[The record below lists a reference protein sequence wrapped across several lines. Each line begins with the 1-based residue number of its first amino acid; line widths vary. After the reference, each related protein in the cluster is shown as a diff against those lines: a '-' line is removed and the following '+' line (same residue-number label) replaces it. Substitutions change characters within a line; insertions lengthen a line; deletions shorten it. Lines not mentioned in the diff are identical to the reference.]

1 MTNGKEPPP
10 SPANPNYGKL
20 RRTQRVHILMA
31 VLVRGTSDGKPFE
44 EETKTTTVNAHGCLI
59 SMATPVTRGTARLYR
74 ESEDGGRSGMQGGVH
89 QREQGRA
96 RAEVG
101 LEFTEASPLF
111 WRIGFPPEDW
121 VDSTE
126 RKRPGTSAV
135 PARPA
140 GAGNATPPRG
150 KGE

>member
-10 SPANPNYGKL
+10 SPANPAYGKL

-31 VLVRGTSDGKPFE
+31 VLVRGTSGGKNFE

-59 SMATPVTRGTARLYR
+59 SLATPVTRGQHVSIVNPKTAEEVECRVAFI
-74 ESEDGGRSGMQGGVH
+74 SENKGSKT
-89 QREQGRA
+89 
-96 RAEVG
+96 EVG

-126 RKRPGTSAV
+126 RKRPGTSAA

-140 GAGNATPPRG
+140 GAGAGTPPG
-150 KGE
+150 KSG

>member
-10 SPANPNYGKL
+10 SPANPIYGKL

-31 VLVRGTSDGKPFE
+31 VLVRGTSGGKPFE

-59 SMATPVTRGTARLYR
+59 SLATPVTRGQHVSIVNPKTA
-74 ESEDGGRSGMQGGVH
+74 EEVECKVAFISENKGSKT
-89 QREQGRA
+89 
-96 RAEVG
+96 EVG

-121 VDSTE
+121 VDSME
-126 RKRPGTSAV
+126 RKRPGTSAA
-135 PARPA
+135 PGRPA
-140 GAGNATPPRG
+140 ATRTGTPPG
-150 KGE
+150 KNE

>member
-10 SPANPNYGKL
+10 SPANAAYGKL

-31 VLVRGTSDGKPFE
+31 VLVRGTSGGKSFE

-59 SMATPVTRGTARLYR
+59 SLGTPVTRGQKVSIVNPKTA
-74 ESEDGGRSGMQGGVH
+74 EEVECKVAFISENKGSKT
-89 QREQGRA
+89 
-96 RAEVG
+96 EVG

-121 VDSTE
+121 VDSME
-126 RKRPGTSAV
+126 RKRPGTSAA
-135 PARPA
+135 PARPS
-140 GAGNATPPRG
+140 GAGSATPRG

>member
-10 SPANPNYGKL
+10 SPANQVYGKL

-31 VLVRGTSDGKPFE
+31 VLVRGTSGGKPFE

-59 SMATPVTRGTARLYR
+59 SLAKPVTRGQQVSIVNPKTAEEVECRVAFI
-74 ESEDGGRSGMQGGVH
+74 SENKGSKT
-89 QREQGRA
+89 
-96 RAEVG
+96 EVG

-121 VDSTE
+121 VDSME
-126 RKRPGTSAV
+126 RKRPGTSAS

-140 GAGNATPPRG
+140 GAGTPGR
-150 KGE
+150 KTE

>member
-10 SPANPNYGKL
+10 SPANPAYGKL

-31 VLVRGTSDGKPFE
+31 VLVRGTSGGKPFE
-44 EETKTTTVNAHGCLI
+44 EETKTTTVNAHGGLI
-59 SMATPVTRGTARLYR
+59 SLATPVTRGQHVSIVNPKTAEEVECRVAFI
-74 ESEDGGRSGMQGGVH
+74 SENKGSKT
-89 QREQGRA
+89 
-96 RAEVG
+96 EVG

-121 VDSTE
+121 VDSME
-126 RKRPGTSAV
+126 RKRPGTAAA

-140 GAGNATPPRG
+140 GTRTGTPPG
-150 KGE
+150 KNE

>member
-10 SPANPNYGKL
+10 SPAYAKL

-31 VLVRGTSDGKPFE
+31 VLVRGTSGGKPFE
-44 EETKTTTVNAHGCLI
+44 EETKTTTVNAHGGLI
-59 SMATPVTRGTARLYR
+59 SLATPVTRGQHVSIVNPKTAEEVECRVAFI
-74 ESEDGGRSGMQGGVH
+74 SENKGSKT
-89 QREQGRA
+89 
-96 RAEVG
+96 EVG

-121 VDSTE
+121 VDSME
-126 RKRPGTSAV
+126 RKRPGTSAA

-140 GAGNATPPRG
+140 ATRTGTPPG
-150 KGE
+150 KNE